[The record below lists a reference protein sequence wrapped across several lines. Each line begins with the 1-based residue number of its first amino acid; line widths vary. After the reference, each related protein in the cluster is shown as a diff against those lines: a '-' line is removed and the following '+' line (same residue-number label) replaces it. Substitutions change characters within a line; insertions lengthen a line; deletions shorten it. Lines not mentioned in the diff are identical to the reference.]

1 MVNWASLTSLVLKL
15 TANSAGAWKSYAL
28 DGDIAGMSISI
39 GTTFQLVLQEGL
51 KALPGDG
58 IKDMLELKPTLYLE
72 NAVALVSLLE
82 WFNGFGKPDKGTVLS
97 DAAKPN
103 FDAALANLK
112 LAAPDDLHWSGK
124 ASLAY
129 GQLIHELQECIKAV
143 QSTDKDLQG
152 YLKSEAELVFNV
164 RQQFG
169 YTKAA
174 LAACIPVAWAIY
186 FYALAAA
193 SAENVLWIP
202 PLTPQIIALQT
213 TKRWQIAFI
222 VAALGALGVE
232 TGIHIDKV
240 ASNAAAMQ
248 AAVPAKYDAA
258 RGALTMPNPS
268 NAAGAHQA
276 VSAAGGGSIAPGFRT
291 PSAVGGTASGA
302 PSGRHAVA
310 TGTRARGDL
319 PAREHAQPEAPG
331 AVPSE
336 AAATAPPAPAFTS
349 PAVSHPVPTAV
360 SQPARHRKETGAAAG
375 QATGGESAPGVEVAD
390 VGAAAG
396 AAGAERA
403 PIDVE
408 SVTAEQA
415 PDASA
420 TSR

>member
-28 DGDIAGMSISI
+28 DGDIANMSISV

-51 KALPGDG
+51 KALPGDS

-82 WFNGFGKPDKGTVLS
+82 WFNGFGKPDKGTVLT

-143 QSTDKDLQG
+143 QSTDKELQG
-152 YLKSEAELVFNV
+152 YVKSEAELVFNV

-232 TGIHIDKV
+232 TGIHIDNV

-258 RGALTMPNPS
+258 RGALSMPKPS
-268 NAAGAHQA
+268 NAAGTHQA
-276 VSAAGGGSIAPGFRT
+276 VSAAGGGSIAPDFR
-291 PSAVGGTASGA
+291 AAGGTISGA

-319 PAREHAQPEAPG
+319 AAREHAQPEAPG
-331 AVPSE
+331 AVPSQ
-336 AAATAPPAPAFTS
+336 AAATATPAPAFTS

-360 SQPARHRKETGAAAG
+360 SQAARHRKETGAAAG
-375 QATGGESAPGVEVAD
+375 QAIGGGSAPGVEVAD

-403 PIDVE
+403 PIDVAAD
-408 SVTAEQA
+408 TAEQT
-415 PDASA
+415 PDTSA

>member
-28 DGDIAGMSISI
+28 DGDIANMSISV
-39 GTTFQLVLQEGL
+39 GAAFQLVLQEGL
-51 KALPGDG
+51 KALPGDS

-82 WFNGFGKPDKGTVLS
+82 WFNGFGKPDKGTVLT

-112 LAAPDDLHWSGK
+112 LAAPDELRWSGK

-129 GQLIHELQECIKAV
+129 GHLIHELQECIKAV
-143 QSTDKDLQG
+143 QSVDKDLQG
-152 YLKSEAELVFNV
+152 YVKSEAELVFNV

-186 FYALAAA
+186 AYALVAA

-222 VAALGALGVE
+222 VAALGALGAE

-258 RGALTMPNPS
+258 RGALTMPYPA
-268 NAAGAHQA
+268 NALQA
-276 VSAAGGGSIAPGFRT
+276 VSAASGGSIAPDFRR
-291 PSAVGGTASGA
+291 PSAAGATISGA

-310 TGTRARGDL
+310 IGTRPRGDL
-319 PAREHAQPEAPG
+319 PAGEHALSEAPA
-331 AVPSE
+331 AVPSR
-336 AAATAPPAPAFTS
+336 AAATATPAPAFTPPVVS
-349 PAVSHPVPTAV
+349 QPAPTAV
-360 SQPARHRKETGAAAG
+360 SQPARHRKETGAAAER
-375 QATGGESAPGVEVAD
+375 AVGGESAPGVEVAD
-390 VGAAAG
+390 FGAAAG

-403 PIDVE
+403 PIDVAAD
-408 SVTAEQA
+408 TGEQA

-420 TSR
+420 ASR

>member
-28 DGDIAGMSISI
+28 DGDIANMSISV

-51 KALPGDG
+51 KALPGDS

-82 WFNGFGKPDKGTVLS
+82 WFNGFGKPDKGTVLT

-112 LAAPDDLHWSGK
+112 LAAPDELRWSGK

-143 QSTDKDLQG
+143 QSTDKDFQS
-152 YLKSEAELVFNV
+152 YVKSEAELVFNV

-193 SAENVLWIP
+193 SAENILWIP
-202 PLTPQIIALQT
+202 PLTPQIVALQT

-268 NAAGAHQA
+268 NAAGVRHA
-276 VSAAGGGSIAPGFRT
+276 VPASGGGSIAPEFR
-291 PSAVGGTASGA
+291 AAGGTIAGT
-302 PSGRHAVA
+302 PSGRHSVA
-310 TGTRARGDL
+310 TDTRAHGDL
-319 PAREHAQPEAPG
+319 PAREHALPEAPA
-331 AVPSE
+331 AVSSQ
-336 AAATAPPAPAFTS
+336 AAAAGTAPAFTS
-349 PAVSHPVPTAV
+349 PVVSHPAPTAV
-360 SQPARHRKETGAAAG
+360 SRPTSHRKETGAAPV
-375 QATGGESAPGVEVAD
+375 TGTESGLGVEVAD

-396 AAGAERA
+396 TAGAERA
-403 PIDVE
+403 PIDPAAD
-408 SVTAEQA
+408 TAVQA

-420 TSR
+420 ASR

>member
-1 MVNWASLTSLVLKL
+1 MVNWANLTSLVLKL

-28 DGDIAGMSISI
+28 DGDIAGMTISV

-51 KALPGDG
+51 KALPGDS
-58 IKDMLELKPTLYLE
+58 IKDMLELKPTIYLE

-82 WFNGFGKPDKGTVLS
+82 WFNGFGKPDKGTVLA

-112 LAAPDDLHWSGK
+112 LAAPDDLRWSGK

-143 QSTDKDLQG
+143 QSVDKDLQG
-152 YLKSEAELVFNV
+152 YVKSEAELVFNV
-164 RQQFG
+164 RQQFA

-232 TGIHIDKV
+232 TGIHIDNV

-258 RGALTMPNPS
+258 RAKLTVPNLS
-268 NAAGAHQA
+268 NAAGARHA
-276 VSAAGGGSIAPGFRT
+276 VSAAGGGSTAPDFRT
-291 PSAVGGTASGA
+291 PSGAGISDTASE
-302 PSGRHAVA
+302 RHAVA
-310 TGTRARGDL
+310 TGARDRGDV
-319 PAREHAQPEAPG
+319 PTTERAQPEAP
-331 AVPSE
+331 
-336 AAATAPPAPAFTS
+336 AALSSQDASTATSAPAVTS
-349 PAVSHPVPTAV
+349 PAISRPAPVAA
-360 SQPARHRKETGAAAG
+360 SQPTSHRKETAAG
-375 QATGGESAPGVEVAD
+375 EQATTDEYTPGVI
-390 VGAAAG
+390 AAG
-396 AAGAERA
+396 AGAGADGAERA
-403 PIDVE
+403 PVDVAAG
-408 SVTAEQA
+408 TAEQA
-415 PDASA
+415 RDARAA
-420 TSR
+420 T